1 MSSDVEIGFR
11 VFACYSEK
19 VGYIEIH
26 PSTRYVGSLC
36 KLQGFTH
43 VSNVVHTRPY
53 SLQVVLAAI
62 LNKVLQP
69 LLVKDVPQPDEGA
82 EDRSIARR

>member
-1 MSSDVEIGFR
+1 MSSDVEISFR

-26 PSTRYVGSLC
+26 PSTHVGSLC
-36 KLQGFTH
+36 KLQAFTH
-43 VSNVVHTRPY
+43 LSSMVHTGPD
-53 SLQVVLAAI
+53 SLVM

-69 LLVKDVPQPDEGA
+69 LLVKDAPQPDEGA
-82 EDRSIARR
+82 ENRSTARK